1 MAKKRFKL
9 LSYREAKSVAFYISF
24 ILYLIIL
31 ITGLVCNAKY
41 FDNFTVCFVF
51 CSFPSLI
58 IFYFSYEI
66 FYYDFGVAELR
77 QKEISKKSNS
87 KLQLSL
93 INKLEYHS
101 LTQVFIELN
110 TFYDFFHR
118 TLISSNA
125 PWDLKFYAKL
135 DRNNDILVFIFS
147 NDNKEPIRLR
157 IKDFNLFNKYFV
169 Y

>member
-1 MAKKRFKL
+1 M
-9 LSYREAKSVAFYISF
+9 
-24 ILYLIIL
+24 
-31 ITGLVCNAKY
+31 
-41 FDNFTVCFVF
+41 F
-51 CSFPSLI
+51 CLFPSLI
-58 IFYFSYEI
+58 FFYFSYEI
-66 FYYDFGVAELR
+66 FYYDFEVAELR

-87 KLQLSL
+87 KLRLSL

-110 TFYDFFHR
+110 TFYDFFHG
-118 TLISSNA
+118 TLISYNDHL
-125 PWDLKFYAKL
+125 DLKFYAKL

>member
-9 LSYREAKSVAFYISF
+9 LSYREAKSAAFYISF

-51 CSFPSLI
+51 CLFPSLI
-58 IFYFSYEI
+58 FFYFSYEI
-66 FYYDFGVAELR
+66 FYYDFEVAELR

-87 KLQLSL
+87 KLRLSL

-110 TFYDFFHR
+110 TFYDFFHG
-118 TLISSNA
+118 TLISSND